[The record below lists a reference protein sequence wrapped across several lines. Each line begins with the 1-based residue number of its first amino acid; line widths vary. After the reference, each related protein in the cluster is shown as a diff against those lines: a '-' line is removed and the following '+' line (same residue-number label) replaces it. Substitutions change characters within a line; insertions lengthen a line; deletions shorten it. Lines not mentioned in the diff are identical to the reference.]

1 MPLCEISE
9 WNSNWCKVWHE
20 PAVVP
25 HQSKERSDIL
35 LSNGGVVVLNSN
47 DFVFVWS
54 ELPLANN
61 MSQIVHLV
69 TSKLTLRQFHSE
81 IGISKTLKHSP
92 KVLKMLLPGVT
103 INVYVI
109 DVGSH
114 IGLATS
120 QDVIHKALE
129 RGWSIVESKGHHL
142 KLVRPNGVTNAV
154 LSFEELPQA
163 PWASVVG
170 PLLLLLLTRVLV
182 RH

>member
-1 MPLCEISE
+1 M
-9 WNSNWCKVWHE
+9 WHE

-92 KVLKMLLPGVT
+92 KVLKMLLPGLT

-163 PWASVVG
+163 P
-170 PLLLLLLTRVLV
+170 
-182 RH
+182 